1 MIKRNEIEKLYL
13 MFLLMDK
20 VFNGI
25 ELMLKD
31 LEEYIISVG
40 LVDMVVV
47 VEIIIIDFE
56 KYVE

>member
-1 MIKRNEIEKLYL
+1 
-13 MFLLMDK
+13 MDK

-47 VEIIIIDFE
+47 VEIIIIVSFF
-56 KYVE
+56 